1 MCVYKRPLLA
11 AIISCI
17 GVRRLFRSII
27 FFCKMDSDEDYMND
41 SDDEDTNFSDGE
53 EDYIGEQM
61 GGSYELSREKGKLER
76 SDFKYEVLSPEMIS
90 HKMFEIIDE
99 VNTVFQVGNWKSI
112 SRLYTRWFLIAAHQH
127 GAQVTDGL

>member
-1 MCVYKRPLLA
+1 
-11 AIISCI
+11 
-17 GVRRLFRSII
+17 
-27 FFCKMDSDEDYMND
+27 MDSDEDYMND
-41 SDDEDTNFSDGE
+41 SDEDTNFSEGE

-99 VNTVFQVGNWKSI
+99 VNTVFQVGNREVYLPVVYRMI
-112 SRLYTRWFLIAAHQH
+112 SYSCPPTWSA
-127 GAQVTDGL
+127 GC